1 MLKSNGM
8 GSFVTDVLFV
18 GGEKT
23 EITVDSGA
31 EENLCPWEWGKDL
44 FGTKDASKWMTF
56 RNAKRGAIDHYV
68 ARDVMVA
75 SPF

>member
-1 MLKSNGM
+1 MMLRANGK
-8 GSFVTDVLFV
+8 GSYMMDVNFV

-31 EENLCPWEWGKDL
+31 EENVCPWIWGEQ
-44 FGTKDASKWMTF
+44 FETKPAEKWMNF
-56 RNAKRGAIDHYV
+56 RNASGGCIEHYGRREV
-68 ARDVMVA
+68 QVV